1 MAFATAQAP
10 IGPGIVP
17 IDHFAL
23 TSATV
28 TLNMHSMLRRRTI
41 TAAALTRS
49 RIRAGAR
56 LAYVASAALA
66 LLFPMALPTVAQ
78 AESRGYFGGLRLDA
92 SAQTLRFSAPGL
104 RLGQGLEFGP
114 APEPS
119 AIGSTAFGGYQFES
133 GVSIA
138 ASLSTL
144 QGLGN
149 APRGVGLQLDANR
162 WAGAVRQGHQVNVDV
177 VSAFNW
183 TSAVSVYGRFG
194 VGRGDLRTAD
204 PLSPVATGLD
214 RTTMRYGVGVRYDF
228 SPSLGLKLEMSRG
241 VKSPW
246 ERVRVEPEGDSIN
259 FGLRWVF

>member
-10 IGPGIVP
+10 FGTGIVP
-17 IDHFAL
+17 IDCFAL
-23 TSATV
+23 TSAAV
-28 TLNMHSMLRRRTI
+28 TLNIPIMLRCRTLI
-41 TAAALTRS
+41 ASALSRS
-49 RIRAGAR
+49 RTRVGTR
-56 LAYVASAALA
+56 LACAVPASFA
-66 LLFPMALPTVAQ
+66 LLFPIVAQ
-78 AESRGYFGGLRLDA
+78 AEPGGYFGGLRLDS

-119 AIGSTAFGGYQFES
+119 ATGSTAFGGYQFES
-133 GVSIA
+133 GVSIG
-138 ASLSTL
+138 ASLSTV

-162 WAGAVRQGHQVNVDV
+162 WAGAVRLGHQVNVDV

-183 TSAVSVYGRFG
+183 KSAVSVYGRFG
-194 VGRGDLRTAD
+194 VGRGDLRAAD
-204 PLSPVATGLD
+204 PLAPVVNGVD
-214 RTTMRYGVGVRYDF
+214 RTSMRYGVGVRYDF

-241 VKSPW
+241 VRSPW